1 MMRYALTILCLLDVI
16 VPTFGKAYLGDT
28 RLSSQRTDDI
38 TVMGVTSLDN
48 IVARMISI
56 TGPLTANKI
65 TASQLSV
72 TGPVKIDGGVFKK
85 VSITGAVVLNH
96 VTVDELKITGPVNAD
111 NLIVLES
118 LDLIGSLNVQNSK
131 LINVTLTMDESSF
144 RDSKVTEIFI
154 KRPSKKGEVQTLK
167 LYGSPQISTVKFE
180 SGLGEIHVYGE
191 GVTLGNVT
199 GAKVIQHT
207 K

>member
-1 MMRYALTILCLLDVI
+1 MMKSMLTVLCLLGVS
-16 VPTFGKAYLGDT
+16 VPAVGKAYFGDT
-28 RLSSQRTDDI
+28 RLSSQKTDDI
-38 TVMGVTSLDN
+38 TVVGVASLEN
-48 IVARMISI
+48 IVARMISV

-72 TGPVKIDGGVFKK
+72 SGPVKIDGGHFKK
-85 VSITGAVVLNH
+85 VSITGPVVLNH
-96 VTVDELKITGPVNAD
+96 VTSDEFKITGPVDAD

-118 LDLIGSLNVQNSK
+118 LDLIGSLNIQNSK

-154 KRPSKKGEVQTLK
+154 KRPSKNGAVQTLK
-167 LYGSPQISTVKFE
+167 LYGSTQISSVKFE
-180 SGLGEIHVYGE
+180 SDIGEIHLYGE
-191 GVTLGNVT
+191 GVILGNVT